1 MDLDDLGIRRALVL
15 TYAVLS
21 RLAPVQNVLESLD
34 ANGIGHR
41 FYDWV
46 RVEVTDESFLDAIAF
61 CGTGSFRGDH
71 RCRRWIDDRYGEGR
85 ELVYGLSAA

>member
-1 MDLDDLGIRRALVL
+1 MDLDDLGIRRELVL

-41 FYDWV
+41 FCDWV
-46 RVEVTDESFLDAIAF
+46 RVEATRRTASVLTPKSAHKIARQRPESRRPFCSIRKAAAI
-61 CGTGSFRGDH
+61 G
-71 RCRRWIDDRYGEGR
+71 W
-85 ELVYGLSAA
+85 